1 MKILLT
7 ALNAKFIHSSLAIRS
22 LKAYCHKFNEYIETA
37 EFTINNEKSFILQ
50 EIYEKKPDVIGF
62 SCYIWNI
69 NMILD
74 IAENLKKVLPNSVI
88 FLGGPEV
95 SFESEKI
102 LSDYSFI
109 DFVIRGEGEKIL
121 FNLTEQFVGGNIDF
135 SKIKGITYRNG
146 KNIISNLPESELNPD
161 DIPFS
166 SGNLSDMEN
175 RIIYYESQRG
185 CPYNCQF
192 CLSSIDGRVR
202 FLSDERTKSDLDFF
216 IKNNVKQVKFVDR
229 TFNCKKDHAHF
240 IWQYLMD
247 NDNGKTNFHME
258 IEAHIMDDSEID
270 FLKKARKGLFQFEI
284 GVQSTNNKTLAAVSR
299 NNDFETLK
307 HKVEKIKEGKNIHV
321 HLDLIAGLP
330 YEDYESFGKSFND
343 VYSLDPEQLQLGFL
357 KLLKGSGLRRD
368 AEKYGIVYDSKA
380 PYEVLYTKEIDFEH
394 MLKLKAIEEM
404 VETYRNSFK
413 IPNTEK
419 YVSKLFESPFNF
431 YEKLSEYWQI
441 NGLHKV
447 NHNKQELYV
456 IFYEFCINQDF
467 DKKIM
472 NIIKNLLKLDMLLS
486 DNLKAMPYF
495 IDEEVSEE
503 YKAKKRKFFN
513 TKELT
518 EKYMPNLKE
527 FTAAQLSRMC
537 RIEHFDIDIEKIY
550 NCNEVTEKSSDILFN
565 YYSRDII
572 TNHAY
577 ICGIH
582 I

>member
-7 ALNAKFIHSSLAIRS
+7 ALNAKFIHSSLAVRS
-22 LKAYCHKFNEYIETA
+22 LKAYCHKFGEYIETA
-37 EFTINNEKSFILQ
+37 EFTINNEKNFILQ

-74 IAENLKKVLPNSVI
+74 IAENLKKVLPKSFI

-95 SFESEKI
+95 SFESEKL
-102 LSDYSFI
+102 LSDCPFI
-109 DFVIRGEGEKIL
+109 DLIIRGEGEKIL
-121 FNLTEQFVGGNIDF
+121 FNLAEQFVSGNIDF
-135 SKIKGITYRNG
+135 SEIKGITYRNG
-146 KNIISNLPESELNPD
+146 KDILSNLPESELNPD

-166 SGNLSDMEN
+166 SGDLSDMEN

-216 IKNNVKQVKFVDR
+216 IKNKVKQVKFVDR

-284 GVQSTNNKTLAAVSR
+284 GVQSTNNNTLAAVSR
-299 NNDFETLK
+299 NNDFATLK

-419 YVSKLFESPFNF
+419 YVAKLFKSPFNF
-431 YEKLSEYWQI
+431 YEELSDYWQS

-447 NHNKQELYV
+447 NHNKQELYI
-456 IFYEFCINQDF
+456 IFYEFCNSKNF
-467 DKKIM
+467 DENTM
-472 NIIKNLLKLDMLLS
+472 NIIKNILKLDMLLS
-486 DNLKAMPYF
+486 DNLKSMPYF
-495 IDEEVSEE
+495 INEEISEE

-518 EKYMPNLKE
+518 DKYMPNLKD
-527 FTAAQLSRMC
+527 FTSAQLSRMC
-537 RIEHFDIDIEKIY
+537 RIEHFDIDIDKLY
-550 NCNEVTEKSSDILFN
+550 NNNELAEKSSDILFN

-572 TNHAY
+572 TNHAD
-577 ICGIH
+577 ICSIN